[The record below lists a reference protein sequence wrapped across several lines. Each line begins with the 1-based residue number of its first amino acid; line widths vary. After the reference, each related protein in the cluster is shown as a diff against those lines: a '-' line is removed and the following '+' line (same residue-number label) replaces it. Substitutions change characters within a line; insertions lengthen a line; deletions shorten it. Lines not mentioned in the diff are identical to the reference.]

1 MTDRQRLVGWVAEET
16 LVKSRREE
24 ADGGAAVNQ
33 RERQQAADVKVQ
45 VVTQS
50 CGGDVRGGLANNKNN
65 ENEPAIHSGLF
76 TLGIQS
82 QVFGSIWTLKHLR
95 ILDLLHQQL
104 QEV

>member
-1 MTDRQRLVGWVAEET
+1 M
-16 LVKSRREE
+16 
-24 ADGGAAVNQ
+24 
-33 RERQQAADVKVQ
+33 
-45 VVTQS
+45 
-50 CGGDVRGGLANNKNN
+50 RGGFANNKNN
-65 ENEPAIHSGLF
+65 ENEPAINSGLF